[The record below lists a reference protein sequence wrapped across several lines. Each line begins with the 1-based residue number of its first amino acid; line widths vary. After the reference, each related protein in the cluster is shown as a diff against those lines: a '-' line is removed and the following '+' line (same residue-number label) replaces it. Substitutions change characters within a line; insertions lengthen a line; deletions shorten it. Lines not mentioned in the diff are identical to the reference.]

1 MLRRILHPATALA
14 LVALCVGAAGGAY
27 ASESGLIGSA
37 QIKNHSIEVV
47 DLSPAAVRS
56 LRGRVGPAGAAGTF
70 DPSKVT
76 VVKGPATLV
85 RPFEEKGSS
94 VQCPS
99 GSIAVGG
106 GAEGGADI
114 MTSAPATLAGSQS
127 PTGWRVFTI
136 NRYPNDI
143 GFLVPVAVCAAP

>member
-1 MLRRILHPATALA
+1 
-14 LVALCVGAAGGAY
+14 
-27 ASESGLIGSA
+27 
-37 QIKNHSIEVV
+37 
-47 DLSPAAVRS
+47 VRS
-56 LRGRVGPAGAAGTF
+56 LRGRVGPVGATGAAGTF

-85 RPFEEKGSS
+85 RPFEERGSS

-106 GAEGGADI
+106 GAEGGADLL
-114 MTSAPATLAGSQS
+114 TFAPVTPAGGGN
-127 PTGWRVFTI
+127 PTGWGVFTI

-143 GFLVPVAVCAAP
+143 AFLVPVVVCAAP